1 MPGTTLR
8 SPFSIGMIVDY
19 RGQNY
24 ELIDVRP
31 YVRRRDGRDSLVL
44 IWRSR
49 CLDCGAVFDIG
60 APQRKLKPSS
70 RRCPDHRRS
79 HK

>member
-49 CLDCGAVFDIG
+49 CLDCGAVFDI
-60 APQRKLKPSS
+60 
-70 RRCPDHRRS
+70 RRTTTKIETIIAALS
-79 HK
+79 